1 MYSERISLVFKRLQ
15 VVHGGH
21 KRNWCT
27 SHTRTRSSK
36 ARRKTA

>member
-15 VVHGGH
+15 VVRMDA
-21 KRNWCT
+21 KRNT
-27 SHTRTRSSK
+27 VYLTYRTRSSK